1 MRAHGIFRRHF
12 ARTKAAVQLDEAVR
26 FRSRRIL
33 FQRLPNDFIAGEQIL
48 YRSVGAEAQRAQK
61 NRDTELLLSV
71 HADIQGVRRVLFE
84 FQPCAAVGHHRRRE
98 HLLARLILR
107 RRIIH
112 ARRTDQL
119 GDDDALRTVDDERA
133 VLRHERKIAHEYFLV
148 ENFVLHLVHEADFH
162 PQRKRVRRVAVAAFL
177 LVVFRLVAET
187 MVEKVKLK
195 VVGVVGNRGKILEY
209 LADTFLNERI
219 VAVLLNLYEVG
230 NVNDFVDRAEFSSL
244 ILAIL
249 VNR

>member
-1 MRAHGIFRRHF
+1 
-12 ARTKAAVQLDEAVR
+12 
-26 FRSRRIL
+26 
-33 FQRLPNDFIAGEQIL
+33 
-48 YRSVGAEAQRAQK
+48 
-61 NRDTELLLSV
+61 
-71 HADIQGVRRVLFE
+71 
-84 FQPCAAVGHHRRRE
+84 
-98 HLLARLILR
+98 
-107 RRIIH
+107 
-112 ARRTDQL
+112 
-119 GDDDALRTVDDERA
+119 
-133 VLRHERKIAHEYFLV
+133 
-148 ENFVLHLVHEADFH
+148 
-162 PQRKRVRRVAVAAFL
+162 
-177 LVVFRLVAET
+177 